1 MRAAC
6 RVLSALLVLV
16 TLLPVSDA
24 AASEADVRATVTT
37 FLHAFERGDIE
48 AMEAAFAE
56 DAVTFPRVVMS
67 SAGRPGIDPA
77 DYRRV
82 RGIDPQ
88 MRALIDAFRAGD
100 APPPYLQLEPRDLL
114 IQLFGDV
121 AVVTFHLEGSRLAR
135 RTFVLANTG
144 SVWKIVH
151 LHASNVSVGDQDS
164 RPTR

>member
-1 MRAAC
+1 MRVAC
-6 RVLSALLVLV
+6 LAVSALFVLV
-16 TLLPVSDA
+16 TLLPVSEA
-24 AASEADVRATVTT
+24 AASEADVRETVAA
-37 FLHAFERGDIE
+37 FLDAFERGDIE

-67 SAGRPGIDPA
+67 GAGQPGIDPA

-88 MRALIDAFRAGD
+88 MRALVDAFRAGD

-135 RTFVLANTG
+135 RTFVLAKTG
-144 SVWKIVH
+144 SAWKIVH
-151 LHASNVSVGDQDS
+151 LHASNVSVDVQDS
-164 RPTR
+164 PPPP

>member
-6 RVLSALLVLV
+6 LALPALFVLV
-16 TLLPVSDA
+16 TLLTVSKA
-24 AASEADVRATVTT
+24 SASEAEVRTT
-37 FLHAFERGDIE
+37 ITAFLHAFEHGDIE

-67 SAGRPGIDPA
+67 SLGQSDIDPA

-100 APPPYLQLEPRDLL
+100 RHPPYLQLEPRDLL

-135 RTFVLANTG
+135 RTFVLAKTG
-144 SVWKIVH
+144 IEWKIVH
-151 LHASNVSVGDQDS
+151 LHASNVSVEDQDS